1 MLSRQTPINFLSKYP
16 RTSPSRDPPPL
27 KSTPWHPNT
36 NPPHLGH
43 HHPPPQMPAANAD
56 RWASKKAEEPAA
68 QVENLKKKPVVRT
81 SKPSFA
87 VCPVRSLPLNFIRR
101 RCMRSIMILTH
112 WRSIVNYCLLGAGI
126 CARYIWC
133 TETWVPASMT
143 MNNTFTTYTT
153 LKWVPFRKVFLKFV
167 QFFMKLTKPQFFFKF
182 KCFKIFKPL
191 QLGWNSNNVPNSYMH
206 YVPMFA

>member
-1 MLSRQTPINFLSKYP
+1 MRSVWWYKPMLSRQTPINFLSKYP

-126 CARYIWC
+126 CARCKQYC
-133 TETWVPASMT
+133 TFDA
-143 MNNTFTTYTT
+143 
-153 LKWVPFRKVFLKFV
+153 RKLEFQHRWLWITHS
-167 QFFMKLTKPQFFFKF
+167 QHT
-182 KCFKIFKPL
+182 
-191 QLGWNSNNVPNSYMH
+191 QL
-206 YVPMFA
+206 